1 MIIVGATTSREEHM
15 KAAEVR
21 GRPDW
26 PEPLKARL
34 AAPAGMAEDK
44 ALRAG
49 ESLRERAG
57 DGGSHRCGRGS
68 RLSLSALR
76 ENGHAPLHQKT

>member
-1 MIIVGATTSREEHM
+1 MIIVGATTSREEQM

-21 GRPDW
+21 CRPDW
-26 PEPLKARL
+26 PEPLQKGRGSKARL

-57 DGGSHRCGRGS
+57 DGGS